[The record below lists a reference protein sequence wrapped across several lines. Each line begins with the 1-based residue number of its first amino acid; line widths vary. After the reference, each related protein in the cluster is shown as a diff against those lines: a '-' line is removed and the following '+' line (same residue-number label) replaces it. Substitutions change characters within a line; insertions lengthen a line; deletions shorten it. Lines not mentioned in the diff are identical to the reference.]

1 MADEKVAIDKGTGVV
16 MCCTFGDQTD
26 IEWWKKYNLPLKYI
40 FTDDGRI
47 IDSVPNYGGM
57 KIKEARKQIIEDLQA
72 GGYVV
77 KIEELEHE
85 VQTHERCGKEVE
97 S

>member
-1 MADEKVAIDKGTGVV
+1 

-40 FTDDGRI
+40 FTNNGRI
-47 IDSVPNYGGM
+47 IDDVPKYGGL
-57 KIKEARKQIIEDLQA
+57 KIKEARKQIVEDLKE
-72 GGYVV
+72 GGIYS
-77 KIEELEHE
+77 KNRRIR
-85 VQTHERCGKEVE
+85 TRSTNTRKMWKR